1 MNLPPDP
8 DDARFADGDERP
20 PEVRS
25 ATFEELVEGWRREGR
40 VPEWPERAETVL
52 AAGDQ
57 PVAGADEHYVPPEP
71 PPLPRIGPPAAV
83 GIGLLALGLL
93 LLIAPWWIGVP
104 DTLAIPLGLLAL
116 ASGIGWLVLRLWP
129 SPPPGGNGDGE
140 DDGAVI

>member
-1 MNLPPDP
+1 MNVTPDP
-8 DDARFADGDERP
+8 DGDERR

-25 ATFEELVEGWRREGR
+25 STFEELIEGWRREGR
-40 VPEWPERAETVL
+40 VPEWPERPETVL
-52 AAGDQ
+52 AAGAV
-57 PVAGADEHYVPPEP
+57 PGEDEHFVPPEP

-83 GIGLLALGLL
+83 GIGLLGLGLL
-93 LLIAPWWIGVP
+93 MLIAPWWIGIP

-129 SPPPGGNGDGE
+129 SPPQRGAGDGE